1 MPSIG
6 RCSFLQ
12 NLRLLKHIIRK
23 CVNALNRA
31 MLISTLW
38 VVSGLRSGIGCQC
51 PQSGDAHFYI
61 ILGLVFV
68 LAGACVNA
76 LNRAMLISTEVKGN
90 EKTSI
95 GSVNALN
102 RAMLI
107 STNPQSGDAHFYK
120 GQRIAVVKGLKLCQC
135 PQSGDAHFYP
145 ALLELAYLAA

>member
-1 MPSIG
+1 MLISTKEK
-6 RCSFLQ
+6 R
-12 NLRLLKHIIRK
+12 RK
-23 CVNALNRA
+23 ENEKDYCVNALNRA

-90 EKTSI
+90 EKTSS

-107 STNPQSGDAHFYK
+107 STNAYK
-120 GQRIAVVKGLKLCQC
+120 VFCIIVALCVN
-135 PQSGDAHFYP
+135 
-145 ALLELAYLAA
+145 ALNRAMLISTLPFWNWLI